1 MPVGHLCASDCF
13 WICIFCSLCQ
23 KYASFLSLNGWFI
36 ILDLAKGQFPL
47 GRLPWLPIPP
57 TAGLALHYTSMPL
70 ESHNSITSCQYCYAS
85 CPPSPID
92 CLHAGIVPFIF
103 FIFVSCTILD
113 PQSLSQCFLHLQK
126 LAKAT
131 WPTRDQTDLHQTF
144 SLQHTPLSL
153 MELRK

>member
-1 MPVGHLCASDCF
+1 M
-13 WICIFCSLCQ
+13 
-23 KYASFLSLNGWFI
+23 
-36 ILDLAKGQFPL
+36 QFPL

-113 PQSLSQCFLHLQK
+113 PQSLSQRFLHLQK

-153 MELRK
+153 MDVRVFLYHFMEKPAHTFFGQPNRLLCSLEATSVTQPQRRGTSP